1 MRKLIFTLFSLLLI
15 LTACSNSD
23 EDIDN
28 TTECPDD
35 VVCTEI
41 LISLTFSPKTGNGVP
56 IFLDSYYS
64 QNLDNGETYSIL
76 NSNVASTASYVVVSD
91 EQLEEINQEGTNIR
105 FIGLQGNQIVVQQ
118 DFLVGHDCCH
128 VIPLSGPFDDQ

>member
-1 MRKLIFTLFSLLLI
+1 MRKLICTLFSLLLI

-23 EDIDN
+23 EDVDN
-28 TTECPDD
+28 TSSCPDNIA
-35 VVCTEI
+35 CTQVF
-41 LISLTFSPKTGNGVP
+41 ISLTFSPKTANGVP

-76 NSNVASTASYVVVSD
+76 NSSVASTASYVVISD
-91 EQLEEINQEGTNIR
+91 EQIEQINQEGTNIR

-128 VIPLSGPFDDQ
+128 VVPLGGPFDDQ

>member
-1 MRKLIFTLFSLLLI
+1 MRKLFCTLFSLLLI
-15 LTACSNSD
+15 LTSCSNSD

-28 TTECPDD
+28 TTECPDN

-41 LISLTFSPKTGNGVP
+41 LISLTFSPKGANDTP
-56 IFLDSYYS
+56 IFLDNYYS
-64 QNLDNGETYSIL
+64 QNLDNGQTYSIL
-76 NSNVASTASYVVVSD
+76 NSNIASTASYVVVSD

-128 VIPLSGPFDDQ
+128 IIPLSGPFDDQ

>member
-1 MRKLIFTLFSLLLI
+1 MRKLICTLFSVTLI
-15 LTACSNSD
+15 LTSCSNSD
-23 EDIDN
+23 EDIGN
-28 TTECPDD
+28 TSSCPDNI
-35 VVCTEI
+35 VCTEI
-41 LISLTFSPKTGNGVP
+41 LVSLTFSPKTPNGVP

-64 QNLDNGETYSIL
+64 QNLDNGKTYSIL
-76 NSNVASTASYVVVSD
+76 DSNVASTASYVVVSD

-128 VIPLSGPFDDQ
+128 VVPLEGPFDGQ